1 MINLGSVLKSRD
13 ITLPTKV
20 CIVKA
25 TVFLVV
31 TYRWES
37 WIVKK
42 AECQRIDAFEL
53 WCWRRLLRVLWTAR
67 RSYQSIFREINPEYS
82 LEGLML
88 KLKLQ
93 YFSHLMR
100 TAESLEQVPD
110 PGKDCRQKEKRAS
123 EDEMAGWHHGCNG
136 HELGPTSR
144 DGEGKRGLACCSPW
158 DHKESDMTGWL
169 NNKWG
174 MPLRWCPLLA
184 TTLCHMMGFRG
195 RIFGG
200 WVI

>member
-1 MINLGSVLKSRD
+1 
-13 ITLPTKV
+13 
-20 CIVKA
+20 
-25 TVFLVV
+25 
-31 TYRWES
+31 
-37 WIVKK
+37 
-42 AECQRIDAFEL
+42 
-53 WCWRRLLRVLWTAR
+53 
-67 RSYQSIFREINPEYS
+67 
-82 LEGLML
+82 ML

-158 DHKESDMTGWL
+158 DHKESDMTG
-169 NNKWG
+169 
-174 MPLRWCPLLA
+174 
-184 TTLCHMMGFRG
+184 
-195 RIFGG
+195 
-200 WVI
+200 

>member
-1 MINLGSVLKSRD
+1 MVTAAMKSEACLLLGRKAMINLGSVLKSRD

-123 EDEMAGWHHGCNG
+123 EDEMAGWHHGLNG
-136 HELGPTSR
+136 HELEQAPEDSERQGS
-144 DGEGKRGLACCSPW
+144 LACCSPRGLQEL
-158 DHKESDMTGWL
+158 D
-169 NNKWG
+169 
-174 MPLRWCPLLA
+174 
-184 TTLCHMMGFRG
+184 TT
-195 RIFGG
+195 
-200 WVI
+200 